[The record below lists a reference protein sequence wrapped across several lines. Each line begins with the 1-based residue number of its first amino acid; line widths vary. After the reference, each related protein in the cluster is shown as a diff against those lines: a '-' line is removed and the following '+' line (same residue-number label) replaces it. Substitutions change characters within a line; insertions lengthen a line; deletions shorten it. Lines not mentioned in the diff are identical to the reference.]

1 MAERVGA
8 RLVEVSRDHDGQR
21 LDNFVARLLGD
32 LPRSA
37 IYRVIRRGEVRVN
50 GGRKAAAHRVK
61 QGDQVRLPPVVQAGG
76 ANRSEPQASASLR
89 RGLAERVL
97 HEDDDLLLLDKP
109 SGLAV
114 HGGSGIHLGLI
125 ESLRQA
131 RPGQFLELCHRL
143 DRETSGVLAI
153 AKSRRGLVGAQQ
165 AFREQ
170 RTKKRYALI
179 VAGAWPFGQRSVR
192 EPLLRFTLPNG
203 ERRVKVSP
211 AGKASRTDF
220 QCLEEGLRGSRLR
233 AALHSGRTHQIR
245 VHAAYCGYPVVG
257 DDKYGTASHQRS
269 WDRAGINQMA
279 LHAERLQLNLPDR
292 RLDVRA
298 PLPERFE
305 RIWAALQ
312 APADSAP

>member
-1 MAERVGA
+1 MSERTAA
-8 RLVEVSRDHDGQR
+8 RLVEVTEDHQGQR
-21 LDNFVARLLGD
+21 LDNFVARLLGE

-37 IYRVIRRGEVRVN
+37 VYRVIRRGEVRVN
-50 GGRKAAAHRVK
+50 GGRKSARHRL
-61 QGDQVRLPPVVQAGG
+61 QAGDQVRLPPVARSG
-76 ANRSEPQASASLR
+76 ATADTEPKALPRASTDLLE
-89 RGLAERVL
+89 GLAGRIL

-131 RPGQFLELCHRL
+131 RPDQFLELCHRL

-153 AKSRRGLVGAQQ
+153 AKSRRGLVAAQE
-165 AFREQ
+165 AFRTRQ
-170 RTKKRYALI
+170 TKKRYAVI
-179 VAGAWPFGQRSVR
+179 VDGSWSHGDRSVR
-192 EPLLRFTLPNG
+192 EPLLRFNAPNG
-203 ERRVKVSP
+203 ERRVKVST

-220 QCLEEGLRGSRLR
+220 RVLTTGARASRLQ

-245 VHAAYCGYPVVG
+245 VHAAFCGHPVVG
-257 DDKYGTASHQRS
+257 DEKYGKPQQRQH
-269 WDRAGINQMA
+269 WAAAGISQMA
-279 LHAERLQLNLPDR
+279 LHAERLQLNLAGR

-305 RIWAALQ
+305 RIWRALQ
-312 APADSAP
+312 